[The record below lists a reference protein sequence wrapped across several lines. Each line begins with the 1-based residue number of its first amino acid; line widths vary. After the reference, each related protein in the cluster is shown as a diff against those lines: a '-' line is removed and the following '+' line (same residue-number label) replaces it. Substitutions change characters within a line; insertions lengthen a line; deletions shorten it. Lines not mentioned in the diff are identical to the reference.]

1 MKKTDIE
8 DFERR
13 NIYDVPEGFF
23 KDMQNNVLEKVAEH
37 EKPKGKILPM
47 RVLSG
52 IAASLAL
59 IAGTILFYY
68 SNNNTMQTKEK
79 IVDREI
85 LAENIQ
91 PKIAENSYSKEE
103 PSDEGSGEE
112 IAENQK
118 KSHDGFNF
126 SENSASN
133 SKKETLTDSKN
144 TYNGPKVIN
153 VVDNKFD
160 KALSNLSSQELAEQ
174 SKKYEIDTYLD
185 LY

>member
-52 IAASLAL
+52 IAACLAL
-59 IAGTILFYY
+59 IVGTILFYY

-118 KSHDGFNF
+118 NLMMDLTFQKILHL
-126 SENSASN
+126 
-133 SKKETLTDSKN
+133 TLRKRRLQILKTHITDQK
-144 TYNGPKVIN
+144 
-153 VVDNKFD
+153 
-160 KALSNLSSQELAEQ
+160 LLML
-174 SKKYEIDTYLD
+174 
-185 LY
+185 